1 MWELAEFKNVSL
13 IKLSDGST
21 IQTDKSPDEILRVVN
36 SGVKFVKIGGKVV
49 NINAIRTIE
58 TKEGNEISDFLLG
71 ITDEVVK
78 DRLKEILEERG
89 NKWLKT
95 NGVKHLVGIYESRYW
110 KIWGQK

>member
-36 SGVKFVKIGGKVV
+36 SGVKFVKISGKVV
-49 NINAIRTIE
+49 NINAIWTIE
-58 TKEGNEISDFLLG
+58 TKEWDEISDFLLG

-78 DRLKEILEERG
+78 DRMKGILEERK

-95 NGVKHLVGIYESRYW
+95 NWVKHLVQIYTDRHGEF
-110 KIWGQK
+110 WG

>member
-36 SGVKFVKIGGKVV
+36 SGVKFVKISGKVV

-58 TKEGNEISDFLLG
+58 IKEWDEISDFLLG

-78 DRLKEILEERG
+78 DRMKAILEERK

-95 NGVKHLVGIYESRYW
+95 NWVKHLIQIYTDRHGEF
-110 KIWGQK
+110 GG

>member
-36 SGVKFVKIGGKVV
+36 SGVKFVKISGKVV
-49 NINAIRTIE
+49 NINAIWTIE
-58 TKEGNEISDFLLG
+58 TKEWDEISDFLLG

-78 DRLKEILEERG
+78 DRLKAILEERK

-95 NGVKHLVGIYESRYW
+95 NGVKHLIQIYTDRHGEF
-110 KIWGQK
+110 GG

>member
-1 MWELAEFKNVSL
+1 MGELAEFKNISL

-36 SGVKFVKIGGKVV
+36 SGVKFVKISGKVV

-58 TKEGNEISDFLLG
+58 TKEWDEISDFLLG

-78 DRLKEILEERG
+78 DRLKAILEERK

-95 NGVKHLVGIYESRYW
+95 NGVKHLIQIYTDRHGEF
-110 KIWGQK
+110 GG